1 MKKIEINVPDVHKEV
16 INEIENGVTIEFVK
30 VDKEQEMKEFLAP
43 FLTNL
48 TIIRKKDYPN
58 SLFYKQDSEV
68 LFELYQNGKNRYFIV
83 NYSKIWSVFYDR
95 FGLDYGETQAF
106 IKRGGEYFKIRA
118 SNTSQLGVRGSNS
131 VEDTLKLGPVTPNG
145 GLLR

>member
-48 TIIRKKDYPN
+48 TIIHKKDYPD
-58 SLFYKQDSEV
+58 SVFYKQGDV
-68 LFELYQNGKNRYFIV
+68 ILFELCQDGKNRYFIV
-83 NYSKIWSVFYDR
+83 DYSEIWSVFYDR

-106 IKRGGEYFKIRA
+106 IKRE
-118 SNTSQLGVRGSNS
+118 
-131 VEDTLKLGPVTPNG
+131 VESTLKLGPVTPCR
-145 GLLR
+145 LRYKRD